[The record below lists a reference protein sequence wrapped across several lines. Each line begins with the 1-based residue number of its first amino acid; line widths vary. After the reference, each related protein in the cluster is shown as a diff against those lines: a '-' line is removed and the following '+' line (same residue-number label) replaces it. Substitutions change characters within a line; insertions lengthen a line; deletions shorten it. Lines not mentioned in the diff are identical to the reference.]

1 MCRFMDHPLI
11 SLIDQA
17 IAKAEAEGAFDNL
30 PGAGKPLDTSRDPM
44 DALVEK
50 ARQEAGVTSPL
61 AELKR
66 QVAEAEAALNGL
78 TGEALT
84 TARKDLSSLRL
95 KLALEIEAVQ
105 KHG

>member
-1 MCRFMDHPLI
+1 MDHPLI

-30 PGAGKPLDTSRDPM
+30 PGAGKPLDTARDPL

-50 ARQEAGVTSPL
+50 ARQEAGVTSPI

-66 QVAEAEAALNGL
+66 QVAEAEAGL
-78 TGEALT
+78 DGLKGDAQ
-84 TARKDLSSLRL
+84 TAARQALSSLRL
-95 KLALEIEAVQ
+95 KLALEIEAVR